1 MPVWQSCPVRPYDLV
16 LTRERP
22 GSYLSYSEL
31 LQCGI
36 PNKVITYLT
45 VEGATSGVDV
55 CDRLAGRVLSSGQEP
70 PTEAMLFLSSM
81 LQSIVF
87 GNGRGAL

>member
-1 MPVWQSCPVRPYDLV
+1 MLVWQSCPLRPCHLV

-22 GSYLSYSEL
+22 GSYLSHSEL

-36 PNKVITYLT
+36 PNKVIAYLT

-55 CDRLAGRVLSSGQEP
+55 CDRLAWRVLSSGREP

-81 LQSIVF
+81 LQSIVL